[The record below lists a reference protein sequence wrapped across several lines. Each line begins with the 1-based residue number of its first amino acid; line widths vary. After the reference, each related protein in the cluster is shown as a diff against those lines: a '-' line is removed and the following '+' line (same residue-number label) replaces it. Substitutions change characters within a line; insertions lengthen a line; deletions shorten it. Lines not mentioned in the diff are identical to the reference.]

1 MAALYDLR
9 NNPTIFSDFELV
21 TKVLNA
27 GGSATARE
35 ISAEVTKLGVKWD
48 KGQANSV
55 LYKMLSKKIV
65 EKDASQGTRPVWS
78 VAKQSTGSNEVK
90 ENKLKVINT
99 SPGRD
104 EFIPLKAV
112 SEYSLTLNQNLI
124 EFAVNLEASGNDPYI
139 SCDWLENKIFVAI
152 NSQHPYI
159 FRGISN
165 DLILTEFLLFLA
177 LDAFCEWRVIRD
189 QNLMKVHSF
198 IEIKDS
204 VLRGLN

>member
-1 MAALYDLR
+1 MADLHDLR

-21 TKVLNA
+21 TKVLKP
-27 GGSATARE
+27 GVSATARE
-35 ISAEVTKLGVKWD
+35 VAAEVTKIGVKWD

-55 LYKMLSKKIV
+55 LYKMLSKTLV
-65 EKDASQGTRPVWS
+65 EKDTSQGTRPVWT
-78 VAKQSTGSNEVK
+78 VAHQSKAGQEVK
-90 ENKLKVINT
+90 VNKLKIINT
-99 SPGRD
+99 LPGRD

-112 SEYSLTLNQNLI
+112 TEYSLTLNQNLI

-159 FRGISN
+159 VRGISN

-189 QNLMKVHSF
+189 QSLMKVHSF

-204 VLRGLN
+204 VLRGLT

>member
-1 MAALYDLR
+1 MADLHDLR

-55 LYKMLSKKIV
+55 LYKMLSKKLV
-65 EKDASQGTRPVWS
+65 EKDTSQGTRPVWT
-78 VAKQSTGSNEVK
+78 VASQSPISHDVK

-112 SEYSLTLNQNLI
+112 TEYSLTLNQNLI

-139 SCDWLENKIFVAI
+139 SCDWLENKIFVAMI
-152 NSQHPYI
+152 AMRPPI
-159 FRGISN
+159 
-165 DLILTEFLLFLA
+165 
-177 LDAFCEWRVIRD
+177 
-189 QNLMKVHSF
+189 
-198 IEIKDS
+198 
-204 VLRGLN
+204 

>member
-1 MAALYDLR
+1 MADLHDLR

-21 TKVLNA
+21 TKVLKP
-27 GGSATARE
+27 GVSATARE
-35 ISAEVTKLGVKWD
+35 VAAEVTKIGVKWD
-48 KGQANSV
+48 KGHANSV
-55 LYKMLSKKIV
+55 LYKMLSKNLV
-65 EKDASQGTRPVWS
+65 EKDTSQGTRPVWTVS
-78 VAKQSTGSNEVK
+78 HQSKIGQEVK
-90 ENKLKVINT
+90 VNKLKVINT

-112 SEYSLTLNQNLI
+112 TEYSLTLNQNLI

-159 FRGISN
+159 VRGISN

-189 QNLMKVHSF
+189 QNLRKVHSF

-204 VLRGLN
+204 VLRGLT